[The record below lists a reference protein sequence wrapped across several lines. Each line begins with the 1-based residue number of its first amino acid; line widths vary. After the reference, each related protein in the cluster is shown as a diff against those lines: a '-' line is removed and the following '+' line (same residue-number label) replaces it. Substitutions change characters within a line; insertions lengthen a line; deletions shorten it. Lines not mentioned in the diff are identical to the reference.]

1 MHSIVLPLI
10 PGNKKLNIPSQYRI
24 SILLHAARSRYWV
37 WSPGIV
43 QLFYW
48 TGVSATKR
56 SLLSIHIHTHEP
68 PVNHSL
74 TSNWIDTHTQGP
86 HFAFHSRTKWLLLG
100 IIVSSVFRDVSD
112 ACTSV
117 NLKCG
122 MGPANQPIS
131 SIHTVSSAHLKLLC
145 GSHHFNVSRVC
156 FLIYTT

>member
-24 SILLHAARSRYWV
+24 SILLHAARSRCGDCPVILLNRSFCYKK
-37 WSPGIV
+37 IT
-43 QLFYW
+43 FYQFIFIHM
-48 TGVSATKR
+48 SHQ
-56 SLLSIHIHTHEP
+56 SITHWLRIE
-68 PVNHSL
+68 L
-74 TSNWIDTHTQGP
+74 THTQGP
-86 HFAFHSRTKWLLLG
+86 HSAFHPRTKWLLLG

-117 NLKCG
+117 HLKCG

-145 GSHHFNVSRVC
+145 GSHHLNVSRVC